1 MSSLRMVSGGNRN
14 IFGFLFNFFLFSEV
28 AGFLSFGIRTT
39 IGARAAK
46 RKLYVIQTI
55 CVIQLRMYIK
65 ALYISAD
72 YRSMHEA
79 PSIQTLEALERR
91 IAELEADISVIGR
104 VIRHLER
111 VVLNQPREDQ

>member
-1 MSSLRMVSGGNRN
+1 
-14 IFGFLFNFFLFSEV
+14 
-28 AGFLSFGIRTT
+28 
-39 IGARAAK
+39 
-46 RKLYVIQTI
+46 
-55 CVIQLRMYIK
+55 
-65 ALYISAD
+65 
-72 YRSMHEA
+72 MHEA

>member
-39 IGARAAK
+39 IGAALQKGSFMLYK
-46 RKLYVIQTI
+46 RS
-55 CVIQLRMYIK
+55 VIQLKMYIK

-79 PSIQTLEALERR
+79 PSTQTLEALERR
-91 IAELEADISVIGR
+91 MAELEADLVIIGG
-104 VIRHLER
+104 VIQHLER
-111 VVLNQPREDQ
+111 ALLSQPREDQ